1 MSFQEKNIA
10 FIEEK
15 IAGVQF
21 PTQPENLY
29 DPLRYFL
36 TLGGKR
42 IRPLLTLLAGEICGV
57 SKENSIHAGLAIE
70 WFHNF
75 SLIHDDIM
83 DHAPLRRKL
92 PTIHE
97 KWNSNIAILSGDVLL
112 MHAFEQINVYP
123 PETYKK
129 LSSYL
134 VKTSIE
140 VCIGQQMDMDFE
152 REDHID
158 EAAYIEMIRLKTSVL
173 LGCACAFGGILAEK
187 EQETVDLLYV
197 FGEQLGITFQIQ
209 DDLLDAFGDPEKFGK
224 QIGGDILCD
233 KKTLLVTAFEAL
245 SNESQKESYKNLKQ
259 EVNPAIKIEK
269 IKSLFTSCGVI
280 EYCQAAQKKYH
291 SQAEQTLATLSK
303 ALDTTELQ
311 SLLDY
316 LFSRET

>member
-97 KWNSNIAILSGDVLL
+97 KWNSNINSPGWRWRLRLL
-112 MHAFEQINVYP
+112 RRRRA
-123 PETYKK
+123 
-129 LSSYL
+129 
-134 VKTSIE
+134 
-140 VCIGQQMDMDFE
+140 
-152 REDHID
+152 
-158 EAAYIEMIRLKTSVL
+158 
-173 LGCACAFGGILAEK
+173 
-187 EQETVDLLYV
+187 
-197 FGEQLGITFQIQ
+197 
-209 DDLLDAFGDPEKFGK
+209 
-224 QIGGDILCD
+224 
-233 KKTLLVTAFEAL
+233 
-245 SNESQKESYKNLKQ
+245 KN
-259 EVNPAIKIEK
+259 
-269 IKSLFTSCGVI
+269 
-280 EYCQAAQKKYH
+280 
-291 SQAEQTLATLSK
+291 
-303 ALDTTELQ
+303 
-311 SLLDY
+311 
-316 LFSRET
+316 